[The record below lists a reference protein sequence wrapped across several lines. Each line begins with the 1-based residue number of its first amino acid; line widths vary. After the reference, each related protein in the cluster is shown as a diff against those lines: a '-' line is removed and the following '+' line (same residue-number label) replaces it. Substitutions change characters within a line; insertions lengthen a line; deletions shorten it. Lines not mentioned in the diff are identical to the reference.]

1 MSGEGGGG
9 QDSCRQHGYGTQGKN
24 THTHTKHCITNFH
37 TLYQVITRKQIPIRE
52 GGYLQNILKNLC
64 IIFSFECG

>member
-9 QDSCRQHGYGTQGKN
+9 RTVVDSMDTVLREKI
-24 THTHTKHCITNFH
+24 HTHTKHCITNFH